1 MRVSFN
7 PADPYWYLTRHALT
21 GPLSDHDKPTI
32 ATSMADPPFLAL
44 APTYGCKTHEV
55 SLACV

>member
-1 MRVSFN
+1 MRVS
-7 PADPYWYLTRHALT
+7 ADPYWYLTRHALT
-21 GPLSDHDKPTI
+21 GPLSDQDKPTI
-32 ATSMADPPFLAL
+32 ATSMADLPFLAL